1 MSWDILPKNRI
12 QYIFE
17 KLKTVIPDKESKSA
31 SQGGTDLSLVTTG
44 EKYTWNNKSDFSG
57 SYNDLSNKPT
67 IPDELADL
75 SEDSTHRLV
84 TDAEKATWNGK
95 SNFSGSYNDLT
106 NKPTLGTASAKN
118 INNTYSP
125 TSEDVATGKTI
136 ADAFDYFG
144 FSVVNGKLCQTY
156 TV

>member
-57 SYNDLSNKPT
+57 SYDDLN
-67 IPDELADL
+67 
-75 SEDSTHRLV
+75 
-84 TDAEKATWNGK
+84 
-95 SNFSGSYNDLT
+95 

-118 INNTYSP
+118 INNTYNA

-144 FSVVNGKLCQTY
+144 LSVVNGKLCQTY